1 MRNESRIYE
10 QFDEYM
16 DISDHIRFAESLIDK
31 YEWDKETKKSRFSA
45 STYTQQGERP
55 MLEFKRY
62 W

>member
-31 YEWDKETKKSRFSA
+31 YEWDKETKKVSFLNFSL
-45 STYTQQGERP
+45 YTTRR
-55 MLEFKRY
+55 KTNV
-62 W
+62 